1 MADNKMKSD
10 RRMGPA
16 GSENWHAMLDGA
28 EYILREEGHARLTS
42 RRIAEC
48 VGVKQRLVYYYFR
61 SMDELIVDLFRRL
74 SDRELQR
81 LREASESRHALRD
94 IWNTNV
100 SSTDARLISE
110 FMALANRLEGL
121 KIEVIKFIQESR
133 AIEIE
138 AIGAAL
144 ARKSIPNSLPASAL
158 AIVAA
163 SVALTVSRE
172 AQLGIDMGHADII
185 TVVEGFL
192 AALEP

>member
-1 MADNKMKSD
+1 
-10 RRMGPA
+10 MGPA

-48 VGVKQRLVYYYFR
+48 IGVKQRLVYYYFK

-74 SDRELQR
+74 SERELKR
-81 LREASESRHALRD
+81 LRVASESQHALRQ

-100 SSTDARLISE
+100 GSTDARLISE
-110 FMALANRLEGL
+110 FMALANRLEDL
-121 KIEVIKFIQESR
+121 KIEVIKFIQDSR
-133 AIEIE
+133 AI
-138 AIGAAL
+138 AIAAIRAAL
-144 ARKSIPNSLPASAL
+144 ARQTIPNALPAPAL

-163 SVALTVSRE
+163 SVALSVSRE
-172 AQLGIDMGHADII
+172 AQLGINMGHEDIM
-185 TVVEGFL
+185 TVVEGFI